1 MAVITAGKTQDG
13 VLRGLLKRVALLR
26 ESPVGMIGAGL
37 VLFWIAV
44 AIFAPLISPYDPNEN
59 YMDDYGNWGPSAA
72 F

>member
-37 VLFWIAV
+37 VLFWIAGGD
-44 AIFAPLISPYDPNEN
+44 LR
-59 YMDDYGNWGPSAA
+59 AA
-72 F
+72 HLALRPQ